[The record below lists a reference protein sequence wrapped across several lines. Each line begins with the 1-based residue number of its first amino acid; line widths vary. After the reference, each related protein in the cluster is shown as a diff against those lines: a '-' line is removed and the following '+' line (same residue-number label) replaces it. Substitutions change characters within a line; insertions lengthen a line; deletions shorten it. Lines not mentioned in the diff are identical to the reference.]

1 MGNYVHGYSV
11 EEAHRLNDQAQAT
24 ADFLHYDSIWP
35 EGSHILEAGCGVGA
49 QTRIIAA
56 QNPSCRFTS
65 IDISPDSVAQAN
77 ATISS
82 LGLENVTFQQADIF
96 QLPFADNS
104 FDHVFICFVLE
115 HLGEPVKALK
125 EVQRVLKLGGTVTVI
140 EGDHGSTYFHP
151 DSLDAQRAV
160 QHQITLQQLG
170 GGDANIG
177 RRLYPL
183 MASSGL
189 EKVQISPRQI
199 YVDDSKP
206 ALVEGFT
213 LNTFTAMIEGIAED
227 AIEAG
232 LTNRQD
238 MEKGISDLARTAK
251 GGGTFCYTFFKGK
264 GLKP

>member
-24 ADFLHYDSIWP
+24 ADFLHYDSLWP

-56 QNPSCRFTS
+56 QNPACRFTS
-65 IDISPDSVAQAN
+65 IDISPESVAKARS
-77 ATISS
+77 TISS

-104 FDHVFICFVLE
+104 FDHVFVCFVLE
-115 HLGEPVKALK
+115 HLGEPVRALQ
-125 EVQRVLKLGGTVTVI
+125 EVQRVLKAGGTVTVI

-151 DSLDAQRAV
+151 DSMDAQRAV

-189 EKVQISPRQI
+189 EDVQISPRQI

-227 AIEAG
+227 AIAAG

-264 GLKP
+264 GFKP